1 MNSRT
6 LLKWNDHWL
15 DRMQFHSGTA
25 IKASMEWERRKP
37 EITAWLKERPGNDTD
52 FKLRQSLKDNWTL
65 NDLMDKWSWHERVAK
80 LYSADLVGLNA
91 YLSNRVL
98 LLPGGVLHEVPDQ
111 TQ

>member
-1 MNSRT
+1 MNNRA

-37 EITAWLKERPGNDTD
+37 GILAEIKRKNPEEFSWRELLQK
-52 FKLRQSLKDNWTL
+52 NWTL
-65 NDLMDKWSWHERVAK
+65 NDLIDKWSWHERAAK